1 LTNGRISDY
10 PGYSRTILGRCRL
23 MPDPPITNE
32 AVDQTYKYD
41 IFDPYGEIPKWCP
54 LEDVIE

>member
-1 LTNGRISDY
+1 
-10 PGYSRTILGRCRL
+10 